1 MMPSSSASRRPGPA
15 ILLLA
20 GIFMAMRC
28 AAEPIGAPVEFS
40 QKIKTGGRFMQVRLL
55 GMLRLSNTPVDG
67 LPANE
72 LSGLAW
78 DRDEQL
84 LYAVSD
90 KGHLVHLRPQF
101 KDGILTGVEYLH
113 AYPLLDDKGLR
124 LKRGLADAEDLAIR
138 NAENGRH
145 GDSELVISF
154 EGVPRVERYRPD
166 GTWLGEEPLPELLR
180 DKRNYEGRNAE
191 LEAVALHPVYGL
203 LTAPQKPLKT
213 DSPGLMSLYA
223 QSGLQWR
230 FAPIDAGDS
239 DIVGM
244 AGTPKNEVR
253 ILERRY
259 RNFFMPIIFAVRRVR
274 LEEQPEGGLL
284 TVEDIARFT
293 NTDGFQIDNFE
304 GLAHQEGN
312 RYFMVSDDNNSAIQ
326 RTLLLYFEIEE
337 PAVSGK

>member
-1 MMPSSSASRRPGPA
+1 MHVRP
-15 ILLLA
+15 
-20 GIFMAMRC
+20 M
-28 AAEPIGAPVEFS
+28 
-40 QKIKTGGRFMQVRLL
+40 

-78 DRDEQL
+78 DEDEQL

-101 KDGILTGVEYLH
+101 KDGVLVGAEFLH
-113 AYPLLDDKGLR
+113 AYPLLDGRGHK
-124 LKRGLADAEDLAIR
+124 LKRGMADAEDLAIR
-138 NAENGRH
+138 NAQNGKR

-154 EGVPRVERYRPD
+154 EGVPRLERYRPD
-166 GTWLGEEPLPELLR
+166 GTWLGGESLPEVLS
-180 DKRNYEGRNAE
+180 DGRNYEGKNAE
-191 LEAVALHPVYGL
+191 LEAVALHPTFGL
-203 LTAPQKPLKT
+203 LTAPQKPLKI

-223 QSGLQWR
+223 QSGRQWQ
-230 FAPIDAGDS
+230 FEPIDAEDS

-244 AGTPKNEVR
+244 AVTPKNEVL

-259 RNFFMPIIFAVRRVR
+259 KNFFMPIIFAVRRVR
-274 LEEQPEGGLL
+274 LEEHPEGGLL
-284 TVEDIARFT
+284 TVEDVARFS

-304 GLAHQEGN
+304 GLAHHQGN

-326 RTLLLYFEIEE
+326 RTLLLYFEIDD
-337 PAVSGK
+337 PPVSGK